1 MEDYKVTAIYPV
13 LCKECKRYLKVGDNS
28 YICGRTFGLTCAKP
42 NDFCSYGERKQDG
55 K

>member
-13 LCKECKRYLKVGDNS
+13 LCKECKHCTEAIN
-28 YICGRTFGLTCAKP
+28 RTFCLDWGYSCDPDGWCYK
-42 NDFCSYGERKQDG
+42 GERKQDG